1 MSSNEELEE
10 MIRHLQTR
18 MVYLEGRVAQLEAGH
33 HPYISQPGYWST
45 NPPGYYPKPK
55 CSKCGMD
62 LSNVMGYVCAAI
74 DCPTFPKVTCT
85 ATATISGTANIN
97 GPRIT
102 DEGWAGKRRN
112 GNYDEDGNW
121 IADRSR

>member
-18 MVYLEGRVAQLEAGH
+18 LVYLEGRVAQLEAGKY
-33 HPYISQPGYWST
+33 PYTPPY
-45 NPPGYYPKPK
+45 NPIPINYPHIYEKPK
-55 CSKCGMD
+55 CRKCGME

-74 DCPTFPKVTCT
+74 DCPTFLKTTCT
-85 ATATISGTANIN
+85 ASVSSS
-97 GPRIT
+97 
-102 DEGWAGKRRN
+102 EGWAGKRRN

-121 IADRSR
+121 IVDRSR